1 MGSLQKCSE
10 KRFFSES
17 KLQTGSFRWRGEK
30 ILEDYFG
37 HFYKLYSYSRKAPGK
52 EVKDRVTPDK
62 PTGDSEPEDKQT
74 RLSGVGGGVGASES
88 CKSHCTVKT
97 RCWGRV
103 KSCHFLS
110 SSPSQT
116 CGDETEKYNTCT

>member
-1 MGSLQKCSE
+1 MGNLQKSS
-10 KRFFSES
+10 KKHFFSER

-30 ILEDYFG
+30 ILENYFG
-37 HFYKLYSYSRKAPGK
+37 HFYKLYSYSRKAPGR

-62 PTGDSEPEDKQT
+62 PTGHSEPEDEQT
-74 RLSGVGGGVGASES
+74 RLSGAGAGMGASDS

-97 RCWGRV
+97 CCWGRM

-110 SSPSQT
+110 YSLSQT
-116 CGDETEKYNTCT
+116 CSDETEKYNTCI